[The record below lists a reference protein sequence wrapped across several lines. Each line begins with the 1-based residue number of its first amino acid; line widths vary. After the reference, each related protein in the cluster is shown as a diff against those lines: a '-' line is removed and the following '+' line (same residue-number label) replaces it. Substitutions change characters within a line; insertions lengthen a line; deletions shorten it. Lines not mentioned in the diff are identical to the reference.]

1 MKKNILIAGIL
12 SAISLAAISQASD
25 NPWEYYWAGSSQKKS
40 RSYSQSY
47 NETTYGVGIKG
58 LYAWAS
64 QDWEPD
70 MGGVLADFY
79 ENISTES
86 VIHQLSIT
94 SGYMKGSHDFGI
106 QDTSRKVVPL
116 LGGYTLHVPVC
127 DSASLYFGAKYGIAW
142 TWLDEKSKTSTAYR
156 EVKQSISMYTLNAG
170 LVFNVS
176 ENAKIQIGY
185 ELIGMGSNCSP
196 WHAIEA
202 GFSWDF

>member
-106 QDTSRKVVPL
+106 QDTSRKIVPL

-127 DSASLYFGAKYGIAW
+127 ASASMINTPGITGFPGKCPAKYGSLKV
-142 TWLDEKSKTSTAYR
+142 TFFRPTAR
-156 EVKQSISMYTLNAG
+156 TPGSSSSIVSISRNGCLWGRISMISCVL
-170 LVFNVS
+170 
-176 ENAKIQIGY
+176 
-185 ELIGMGSNCSP
+185 
-196 WHAIEA
+196 
-202 GFSWDF
+202 

>member
-79 ENISTES
+79 E
-86 VIHQLSIT
+86 HQ
-94 SGYMKGSHDFGI
+94 Y
-106 QDTSRKVVPL
+106 RKRNS
-116 LGGYTLHVPVC
+116 
-127 DSASLYFGAKYGIAW
+127 SAFNHIWVHERKFMI
-142 TWLDEKSKTSTAYR
+142 
-156 EVKQSISMYTLNAG
+156 
-170 LVFNVS
+170 LVFR
-176 ENAKIQIGY
+176 IQV
-185 ELIGMGSNCSP
+185 EK
-196 WHAIEA
+196 
-202 GFSWDF
+202 